1 MNNPIDEYGV
11 NKPIIFLVLNG
22 FISAFLLIFMANYF
36 ASERFM
42 KVELSSDV
50 FIGTVVLLAILSS
63 IGFVFTARKQS
74 IGRIWSAFGIE
85 IASAILFV
93 IADLVL
99 KTFRISINFFAVSA
113 DDNPALGLLI
123 VIFGMMFIALRFY
136 TARGNEIA
144 KERQKTAVSFYE
156 DMKREVSDSYDK
168 GMDLLNKII
177 R

>member
-1 MNNPIDEYGV
+1 M
-11 NKPIIFLVLNG
+11 KKLIIFSVLNG

-36 ASERFM
+36 VSERFM

-63 IGFVFTARKQS
+63 IGFVITTRKQPV
-74 IGRIWSAFGIE
+74 GRIWSAFGIE

-123 VIFGMMFIALRFY
+123 VLFEMMFIALSLFIHIVI
-136 TARGNEIA
+136 GVVFSILSA
-144 KERQKTAVSFYE
+144 K
-156 DMKREVSDSYDK
+156 KRSEGYK
-168 GMDLLNKII
+168 HN
-177 R
+177 